1 MGGLHPRHK
10 GREVHGGKDRLLHL
24 RQLAVVLHK
33 GVQVVRHVM
42 DGEKALPVVGGGG
55 GRSLQ
60 EQLADAADGSR
71 GIHYLMGEH
80 AREALPRLHLV
91 LGHQQAH
98 VLPQGVEGAQQGA
111 LTRHPPYVG
120 ETEREIMVQHGL
132 AHQVGA
138 SF

>member
-1 MGGLHPRHK
+1 
-10 GREVHGGKDRLLHL
+10 
-24 RQLAVVLHK
+24 
-33 GVQVVRHVM
+33 
-42 DGEKALPVVGGGG
+42 
-55 GRSLQ
+55 
-60 EQLADAADGSR
+60 
-71 GIHYLMGEH
+71 MGEH

-138 SF
+138 PPESALVTDVTAGDHYGHCQQKPQMGRGKRKGHGLFIFV